1 MISRGLP
8 DSWAASRNCTRDG
21 SKRVHMGHHPAAKY
35 SATRF
40 PERHSGSVSEDI
52 ADADPSAERR
62 GDRDEMAAAE
72 QAVALDDARLRE
84 ARWQRAMTGE
94 DEPLLRDAANIRPR
108 GTKRDG
114 TTMVDCRQVDDEDEW
129 S

>member
-8 DSWAASRNCTRDG
+8 DSWAASRNCSRDG
-21 SKRVHMGHHPAAKY
+21 SNRVHMGHHPAAKY

-40 PERHSGSVSEDI
+40 PERASGSVSEDT
-52 ADADPSAERR
+52 AAADPSAERR
-62 GDRDEMAAAE
+62 GGRDEMAAAE
-72 QAVALDDARLRE
+72 HAVELDDARLRE

-114 TTMVDCRQVDDEDEW
+114 NTMTAGTLIDEIM

>member
-1 MISRGLP
+1 
-8 DSWAASRNCTRDG
+8 
-21 SKRVHMGHHPAAKY
+21 MGHQPAAKY

-40 PERHSGSVSEDI
+40 PERVSGSESEVI

-62 GDRDEMAAAE
+62 GGRDEMAAAE

-84 ARWQRAMTGE
+84 ARWQRAMAGE
-94 DEPLLRDAANIRPR
+94 DVPLLLRDAANIRPR

-114 TTMVDCRQVDDEDEW
+114 TTMADCRQVDDEIMELNEYEG
-129 S
+129 

>member
-8 DSWAASRNCTRDG
+8 DSWAASRNCSRDG
-21 SKRVHMGHHPAAKY
+21 SNRVHMGHHPAAKY

-52 ADADPSAERR
+52 GDADPSAERR
-62 GDRDEMAAAE
+62 GGRDEMAAAE
-72 QAVALDDARLRE
+72 QAVTLDVAKLRE
-84 ARWQRAMTGE
+84 ARWQRAMAGE
-94 DEPLLRDAANIRPR
+94 DVPLLRDAANIRPR

-114 TTMVDCRQVDDEDEW
+114 TTMADCRQVKMNE
-129 S
+129 